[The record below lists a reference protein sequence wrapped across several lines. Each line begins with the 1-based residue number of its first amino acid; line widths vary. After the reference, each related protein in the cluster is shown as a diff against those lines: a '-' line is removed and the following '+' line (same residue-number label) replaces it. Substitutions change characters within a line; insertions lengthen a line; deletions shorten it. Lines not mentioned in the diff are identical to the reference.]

1 MTRPKTPF
9 TKYIQPQTRNYGAQA
24 ALHEAFERAQNNER
38 VFELKCAGHCCADCD
53 YSNKRLFT
61 TYCTIKRNKQVK
73 VYNVCHLWK
82 NDILFPSNR
91 GA

>member
-1 MTRPKTPF
+1 MTRPKTAF
-9 TKYIQPQTRNYGAQA
+9 TKYTHPYQPHWRATAI
-24 ALHEAFERAQNNER
+24 HEQLQRAEDNEK

-53 YSNKRLFT
+53 YSHKRLFT

-82 NDILFPSNR
+82 NDILFPSN
-91 GA
+91 